1 MKDGKSAKVAVGFKV
16 KAVNR
21 QEHSIMQTVTRVY
34 DTYGQARQVVA
45 DLEESGIRSSDINLI
60 ANKYICDETARIEEA
75 SAAGPAAGV
84 GAALGGT
91 AGLLAG
97 LGVIAIPGLGPVI
110 AAGALAAT
118 AVGAAAGAVTGGVI
132 GTLVS
137 AGVPDEEAHVY
148 CEAVRRG
155 GTLVSVRAA
164 DSSMAVVQQI
174 MSRHRPIDPAERR
187 GTYRGQGWTRF
198 DPAAA
203 PYRPTQAEIDR
214 LRTPYRN
221 Q

>member
-1 MKDGKSAKVAVGFKV
+1 
-16 KAVNR
+16 
-21 QEHSIMQTVTRVY
+21 MQIITRVY

-45 DLEESGIRSSDINLI
+45 DLEASGIASSDINLI
-60 ANKYICDETARIEEA
+60 ANKYICDETARIEEP

-97 LGVIAIPGLGPVI
+97 LGVIAIPGLGPVV

-118 AVGAAAGAVTGGVI
+118 AIGAAAGAVTGGVV
-132 GTLVS
+132 GALVS
-137 AGVPDEEAHVY
+137 GGVPEEDADVY

-155 GTLVSVRAA
+155 GTMVSVRVT
-164 DSSMAVVQQI
+164 DKNQGLVERI
-174 MSRHRPIDPAERR
+174 MNRHRPVDPVERR
-187 GTYRGQGWTRF
+187 AYYTSGGWKRF

-214 LRTPYRN
+214 LRQPYHY
-221 Q
+221 

>member
-1 MKDGKSAKVAVGFKV
+1 
-16 KAVNR
+16 
-21 QEHSIMQTVTRVY
+21 MQTITRVY

-45 DLEESGIRSSDINLI
+45 DLEASGISSSDINVI
-60 ANKYICDETARIEEA
+60 ANKYVCDETARLDEP

-97 LGVIAIPGLGPVI
+97 LGMIAIPGLGPVV

-118 AVGAAAGAVTGGVI
+118 AAGAAAGAVTGGVV
-132 GTLVS
+132 GALVTS
-137 AGVPDEEAHVY
+137 GVPEEEAHVY

-155 GTLVSVRAA
+155 GTLVSVRVA
-164 DSSMAVVQQI
+164 DDQVGPVRQVMD
-174 MSRHRPIDPAERR
+174 RHRPIDPVERR
-187 GTYRGQGWTRF
+187 GAYGGQGWTRF

-214 LRTPYRN
+214 LRTPYQN
-221 Q
+221 